1 MEVELQQAVN
11 EQGTRISEHAFP
23 PGIALATAANEVMSG
38 FVVLRSEGIT

>member
-23 PGIALATAANEVMSG
+23 PGYRFG
-38 FVVLRSEGIT
+38 HGCK